1 MDISQL
7 LLQQPKDA
15 MVEDNTL
22 PFLAQEQRKDPD
34 LKNLIRITLPSDP
47 AETYKIIDSQ
57 SPLRGGEVG
66 VFPWGLD

>member
-22 PFLAQEQRKDPD
+22 PFLAQDQRRDPD
-34 LKNLIRITLPSDP
+34 LKYLITLPNDP
-47 AETYKIIDSQ
+47 AETYTVNPNNNGASKVCFFFQ
-57 SPLRGGEVG
+57 N
-66 VFPWGLD
+66 FC